1 MFTESESA
9 SWLLPE
15 HDQPEDIFLILI
27 MLRWAFI
34 AALAWGEYL
43 RHERGMA
50 MMDVNDGGVGY
61 HPGPVRE
68 CHRELVDQYD
78 PEREVVVGVYR
89 EDDDILNVYIV
100 AGWPAPPDAY
110 LITPAERFKL
120 TAH

>member
-15 HDQPEDIFLILI
+15 HDQPDNIQLILI

-34 AALAWGEYL
+34 AALAWGEYV
-43 RHERGMA
+43 RHWRGMV
-50 MMDVNDGGVGY
+50 MMDIDDGGVGY
-61 HPGPVRE
+61 HPGSACE
-68 CHRELVDQYD
+68 CHREMFHRYD

-89 EDDDILNVYIV
+89 EDDILNVYV
-100 AGWPAPPDAY
+100 VSAWPAPLDAY
-110 LITPAERFKL
+110 LITPAERLRL